1 MTKFLKFDIEPVV
14 AKSNDNYAK
23 IVFKPLEKGFGITL
37 GNALRRICLSNIPG
51 ASMFAVKIPGITHE
65 YQSIEGVYEDVTEII
80 LNLKKLVISIDNNV
94 YSEEELENTPI
105 EKWPVLKIV
114 KNKKGEVTAADI
126 EVPVGFKIVN
136 KELHIATL
144 TKDIDFQIDIYAKN
158 GRGFKTFKEN
168 KEGISSLSII
178 TTDSNFCPV
187 TKYSYEVEESRIT
200 KTEISDELT
209 VELSTNGSISAVSAL
224 SYAAKILSEHLNLLL
239 NLDETIKNLQIMK
252 EKELETK
259 KASLS
264 IPIEDLNLSV
274 RAYNALKGIQINTTQ
289 ELIEKT
295 RKEIDEIRNLGKKS
309 VHEIIKEIHDRGL
322 KLKDE

>member
-1 MTKFLKFDIEPVV
+1 MTKFLKFNIEPIV
-14 AKSNDNYAK
+14 AKSNANYAK

-51 ASMFAVKIPGITHE
+51 ASMFAIKIPGITHE
-65 YQSIEGVYEDVTEII
+65 YQALDGVYEDATEII
-80 LNLKKLVISIDNNV
+80 LNLKKLVIAIDNNI
-94 YSEEELENTPI
+94 YSEEEFENTPI
-105 EKWPVLKIV
+105 EKWPVLKIA
-114 KNKKGEVTAADI
+114 KTKSGEVTANDI
-126 EVPVGFKIVN
+126 EVPVGFKIIN
-136 KELHIATL
+136 KDLHIATL
-144 TKDIDFQIDIYAKN
+144 TKDIDFQIEIYAKS

-168 KEGISSLSII
+168 KEGIPALSII
-178 TTDSNFCPV
+178 ATDSNFCPV
-187 TKYSYEVEESRIT
+187 TKYSYDIEESRIS
-200 KTEISDELT
+200 KTEVSDELAI
-209 VELSTNGSISAVSAL
+209 ELTTNGAISAVSAL
-224 SYAAKILSEHLNLLL
+224 SYAAKILSEHLSLLL
-239 NLDETIKNLQIMK
+239 NLDETIKDIQIMR

-309 VHEIIKEIHDRGL
+309 VHEIVKEIHDRGL